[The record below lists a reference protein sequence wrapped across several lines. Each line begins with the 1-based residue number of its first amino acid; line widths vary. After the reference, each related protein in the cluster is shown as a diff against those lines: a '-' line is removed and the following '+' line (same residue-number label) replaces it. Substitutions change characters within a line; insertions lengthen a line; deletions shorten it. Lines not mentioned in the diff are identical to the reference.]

1 MWSRRKHARGQV
13 PPNAGEVLRCCYA
26 PKLWGDDQQ
35 ERFILEALVCG
46 AHLQTHCVAKRIMFV
61 CEDMIDNPA
70 VNLLKFIW
78 EVHACDHLQ
87 ASSHMQKMSHKRL
100 RKV

>member
-1 MWSRRKHARGQV
+1 MVAEKARAGAGAAQCWRGVALLLCIKVMGRWSV
-13 PPNAGEVLRCCYA
+13 
-26 PKLWGDDQQ
+26 
-35 ERFILEALVCG
+35 EALVCG

-70 VNLLKFIW
+70 VNLLKLIW